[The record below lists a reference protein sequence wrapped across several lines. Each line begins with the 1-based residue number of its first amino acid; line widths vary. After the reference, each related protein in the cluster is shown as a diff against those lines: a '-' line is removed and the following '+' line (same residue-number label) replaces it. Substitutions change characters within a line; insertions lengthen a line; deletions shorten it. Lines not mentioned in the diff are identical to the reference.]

1 MASSRASAWGIRG
14 TGSTRF
20 SELVKSTAAEQQ
32 RAHEREQSEGEGEG
46 ESEEEEEEDDDEL

>member
-1 MASSRASAWGIRG
+1 MASWGVRG

-32 RAHEREQSEGEGEG
+32 RAHERDQREGEGEGEG
-46 ESEEEEEEDDDEL
+46 ESEEEEEEEDDDEL